1 MSQKTMPQSTM
12 PVVGFEVD
20 TTSSTTDVFLAKV
33 AEDPSRP
40 TVAKPVENGWEEI
53 SAGSFLS
60 QVQSAA
66 KGLIAAGVEVG
77 DRLAIF
83 GPTSYE
89 WTLSDYSVWFA
100 GAISVPFYDTSS
112 EDQLAWMIKDAAVGR
127 GLVSSREHADRVQ
140 AAAAAAGVDAPRLW
154 IWDQGAFAELES
166 AGRDISDDALEAARS
181 QVTADSV
188 ATLIYTSG
196 TTGKPKG
203 CVLTHGNFVQ
213 TAQAAEQQIPA
224 VFAENMRCLLFLPQA
239 HVFAR
244 FIEVLAISS
253 GAVLAHQSDLTK
265 LTGALGS
272 FRPSFILGVPRVFEK
287 VFNSALAKAESGGKE
302 KIFRRAEQVAVAYS
316 KALDAGKVPATLK
329 VQHALFDKLVYSKL
343 RAVMGNNVTHAVSG
357 GGPLGTHLG
366 HFFRGVGLVVLEG
379 YGLTETTAPITVNVP
394 EKSKIGTVG
403 VPLPGVS
410 VAIAPDGEI
419 LAKGVPVFREYWNN
433 PEATAEEFHDGWFA
447 TGDLGSLDEDGYLR
461 IGGRKKE
468 LIVTSS
474 GKNIAPA
481 PLEDALRRH
490 PIIGHPVVVGDNR
503 KFVAALVFLD
513 SEMLPTWLKNHD
525 LPEMDL
531 REAAADETVR
541 ATIEQAIE
549 RVNKTVS
556 RAEGIKKFTILPVEL
571 SEDNGYLSAKQ
582 SVKRHLI
589 AKDFAA
595 DIDALY
601 AD

>member
-1 MSQKTMPQSTM
+1 MSQATMPQSTT
-12 PVVGFEVD
+12 PVVDFKVD

-33 AEDPSRP
+33 AEDPNLP
-40 TVAKPVENGWEEI
+40 LLAKPVENGWEEE
-53 SAGSFLS
+53 SAGEFLT
-60 QVQSAA
+60 QVRTAA
-66 KGLIAAGVEVG
+66 KGLLASGVEVG
-77 DRLAIF
+77 DRIAIF
-83 GPTSYE
+83 GPTSFE
-89 WTLSDYSVWFA
+89 WTLSDYAVWFA
-100 GAISVPFYDTSS
+100 GGISVPFYDTSS

-127 GLVSSREHADRVQ
+127 GLVSTREYADRVE
-140 AAAAAAGVDAPRLW
+140 AAATAAGVAVPQLW
-154 IWDQGAFAELES
+154 VWDQGAFSELETT
-166 AGRDISDDALEAARS
+166 GRQISDEALEAARS
-181 QVTADSV
+181 QVTSETV

-213 TAQAAEQQIPA
+213 TVQAAQEQIPEI
-224 VFAENMRCLLFLPQA
+224 FTEGMRALLFLPQA

-244 FIEVLAISS
+244 FIEVLSISS
-253 GAVLAHQSDLTK
+253 GALLAHQSDLTK
-265 LTGALGS
+265 LTDALGS

-287 VFNSALAKAESGGKE
+287 VFNSALAQAQSGGKE

-316 KALDAGKVPATLK
+316 KAMDAEKIPTSLK
-329 VQHALFDKLVYSKL
+329 LQHALFDKLVYSKL
-343 RAVMGNNVTHAVSG
+343 RTVMGNNVRAAVSG
-357 GGPLGTHLG
+357 GGPLGAHLG

-394 EKSKIGTVG
+394 EKAKIGTVG

-419 LAKGVPVFREYWNN
+419 LAKGIPVFREYWNN
-433 PEATAEEFHDGWFA
+433 PKATDKEFHDGWFA
-447 TGDLGSLDEDGYLR
+447 TGDLGSLDEDGYLT
-461 IGGRKKE
+461 ISGRKKE

-490 PIIGHPVVVGDNR
+490 PLIGQPVVVGDNR
-503 KFVAALVFLD
+503 KFISALIFLD

-525 LPEMDL
+525 LPQIDL
-531 REAAADETVR
+531 RQASADETVR
-541 ATIEQAIE
+541 ATIEKAVE
-549 RVNKTVS
+549 TVNKTVS

-582 SVKRHLI
+582 SVKRHLVS
-589 AKDFAA
+589 KDFAA

>member
-1 MSQKTMPQSTM
+1 MSPATMPQSTT
-12 PVVGFEVD
+12 PVVDFKVD

-33 AEDPSRP
+33 AEDANLPLL
-40 TVAKPVENGWEEI
+40 AKPVENGWEEV
-53 SAGSFLS
+53 SAGEFLT
-60 QVQSAA
+60 QVRTAA
-66 KGLIAAGVEVG
+66 KGLIASGVEVG
-77 DRLAIF
+77 DRVAIF
-83 GPTSYE
+83 GPTSFE
-89 WTLSDYSVWFA
+89 WTLSDYAVWFA

-112 EDQLAWMIKDAAVGR
+112 EDQLAWMIKDAEVGR
-127 GLVSSREHADRVQ
+127 GLVSTREHADRVE
-140 AAAAAAGVDAPRLW
+140 AAAAAAGIAAPQLW
-154 IWDQGAFAELES
+154 VWDQGAFAELETT
-166 AGRDISDDALEAARS
+166 GRAISDDALEAQRS
-181 QVTADSV
+181 QVTGESV

-213 TAQAAEQQIPA
+213 TVQAAQEQIPEI
-224 VFAENMRCLLFLPQA
+224 FTEGMRALLFLPQA

-253 GAVLAHQSDLTK
+253 GALLAHQSDLTK
-265 LTGALGS
+265 LTDALAS

-287 VFNSALAKAESGGKE
+287 VFNSALATAQSGGKE
-302 KIFRRAEQVAVAYS
+302 KIFRRAEQVAVSYS
-316 KALDAGKVPATLK
+316 KATDAGKVPVALK
-329 VQHALFDKLVYSKL
+329 LQHALFDKLVYSKL
-343 RAVMGNNVTHAVSG
+343 RTVMGNNVSAAVSG
-357 GGPLGTHLG
+357 GGPLGAHLG

-433 PEATAEEFHDGWFA
+433 PEATDKEFHDGWFA
-447 TGDLGSLDEDGYLR
+447 TGDLGSLDEDGYLT
-461 IGGRKKE
+461 ISGRKKE

-490 PIIGHPVVVGDNR
+490 PLIGQPVVVGDNR
-503 KFVAALVFLD
+503 KFISALIFLD

-531 REAAADETVR
+531 RQASADETVR
-541 ATIEQAIE
+541 ATIEQAVE
-549 RVNKTVS
+549 NVNRTVS

-582 SVKRHLI
+582 SVKRHLVG
-589 AKDFAA
+589 KDFAA

>member
-1 MSQKTMPQSTM
+1 MSPTTMPQSST

-20 TTSSTTDVFLAKV
+20 VTSSTTDIFLRKVTEDPNRPLLATPVDDGWSEVSAGDFLA
-33 AEDPSRP
+33 
-40 TVAKPVENGWEEI
+40 
-53 SAGSFLS
+53 
-60 QVQSAA
+60 QVKAAA

-77 DRLAIF
+77 DRIAIF
-83 GPTSYE
+83 GPTSFE
-89 WTLSDYSVWFA
+89 WTLSDYAVWYA
-100 GAISVPFYDTSS
+100 GAVSVPFYDTSS
-112 EDQLAWMIKDAAVGR
+112 QDQLAWMITDAAVGR
-127 GLVSSREHADRVQ
+127 GLVSSREHADRVE
-140 AAAAAAGVDAPRLW
+140 AAAAAAGVEAPQLW
-154 IWDQGAFAELES
+154 IWEEGAFPDLELS
-166 AGRDISDDALEAARS
+166 GREVDDITLEAQRS
-181 QVTADSV
+181 QVTSDSV

-203 CVLTHGNFVQ
+203 CVLTHANFVQ
-213 TAQAAEQQIPA
+213 TAQAAQMQIPA
-224 VFAENMRCLLFLPQA
+224 VFSEGMRCLLFLPQA

-244 FIEVLAISS
+244 FIEVLSISS
-253 GAVLAHQSDLTK
+253 GALLAHQSDLTQ
-265 LTGALGS
+265 LTTALGS

-287 VFNSALAKAESGGKE
+287 VFNSALATAQSGGKE
-302 KIFRRAEQVAVAYS
+302 AIFRRAEQVAVAYS

-329 VQHALFDKLVYSKL
+329 LQHALFDKLVYSKL
-343 RAVMGNNVTHAVSG
+343 RTVMGNNVSHAVSG
-357 GGPLGTHLG
+357 GGPLGAHLG
-366 HFFRGVGLVVLEG
+366 HFFRGVGLIVLEG

-403 VPLPGVS
+403 VPLPGAS

-433 PEATAEEFHDGWFA
+433 PEATAKEFHDGWFA
-447 TGDLGSLDEDGYLR
+447 TGDLGFLDNDGYLS
-461 IGGRKKE
+461 ITGRKKE
-468 LIVTSS
+468 IIVTSS

-490 PIIGHPVVVGDNR
+490 PLVGQPVVVGDNR
-503 KFVAALVFLD
+503 KFVSALIFLD

-531 REAAADETVR
+531 RQASTDPTVR
-541 ATIEQAIE
+541 DEIEKAVE

-582 SVKRHLI
+582 SVKRHLVN
-589 AKDFAA
+589 KDFSA
-595 DIDALY
+595 DIDGLY
-601 AD
+601 EG